1 MRSAHI
7 NARSLAQ
14 RARRD
19 AEREEREPRAGPPA
33 IPHGT
38 IVGRIVVEL
47 HGQRVETMLLQAGE
61 HCRTYGVSIDGAEP
75 ELLGLYAAATRT
87 TARVSRMPSRRSD
100 FWRD

>member
-7 NARSLAQ
+7 NNRTRAQ

-19 AEREEREPRAGPPA
+19 AEREAAPRPGPPA

-38 IVGRIVVEL
+38 VVGRIVVEL
-47 HGQRVETMLLQAGE
+47 HGQRVETVLLQAGE
-61 HCRTYGVSIDGAEP
+61 HCRTYGVCIDGEEAVP
-75 ELLGLYAAATRT
+75 MGLYAAAART
-87 TARVSRMPSRRSD
+87 TAKVSRMTSRRSD